1 MSYDA
6 TMALSLR
13 KLLGLEAA
21 PEAGAEPDDADAVR
35 RIARELEALAPERAR
50 YLAAF
55 AFLLGRAAHADLD
68 ISDAETARMETIVRE
83 MGGLPGAQAA
93 LVVEIAKSQNRLFG
107 TTEGFLVTRQLRASA
122 TPEECRHLLDCLC
135 AVSAAD
141 GAISPLEERQ
151 IRLIASELGL
161 DHADYVA
168 ALRAW
173 AKHRSLLK
181 PTDGS

>member
-1 MSYDA
+1 MGF
-6 TMALSLR
+6 SLR
-13 KLLGLEAA
+13 RLLGLDSL
-21 PEAGAEPDDADAVR
+21 PETGADDADAIQ
-35 RIARELEALAPERAR
+35 RIARALEALAPERAR

-55 AFLLGRAAHADLD
+55 AFLLGRVAHADLH
-68 ISDAETARMETIVRE
+68 ISDAETGRMQAIVRE
-83 MGGLPGAQAA
+83 LGGLPEAQAA

-107 TTEGFLVTRQLRASA
+107 ATEGFLVTRQLRASA

-141 GAISPLEERQ
+141 GAISSVEERQ
-151 IRLIASELGL
+151 IRQIASELGL

-173 AKHRSLLK
+173 AQHRALLK
-181 PTDGS
+181 PTEGPSGTG

>member
-1 MSYDA
+1 
-6 TMALSLR
+6 MALSLR

-21 PEAGAEPDDADAVR
+21 PAAGVEDADAVR
-35 RIARELEALAPERAR
+35 RIARELEALPPERAR

-55 AFLLGRAAHADLD
+55 AFLLGRVAHADLQITD
-68 ISDAETARMETIVRE
+68 EETARMQAIVRE
-83 MGGLPGAQAA
+83 LGGFPAAQAA

-107 TTEGFLVTRQLRASA
+107 ATEGFLVTRQLRASA

-135 AVSAAD
+135 AVAAAD
-141 GAISPLEERQ
+141 GAIRNVEERQ
-151 IRLIASELGL
+151 IRQITSELGL

-173 AKHRSLLK
+173 AEHRSLLGR
-181 PTDGS
+181 PDGS